1 MIEEGRLCDRI
12 SNVKDSLATTLE
24 STTMRLSGKK
34 SNFGYASITCH
45 GFGDLAAEQLFRGEA
60 TGGLVMKTAMTSPS
74 GGK

>member
-34 SNFGYASITCH
+34 SNFEYASITCH
-45 GFGDLAAEQLFRGEA
+45 GFGDPAAE
-60 TGGLVMKTAMTSPS
+60 
-74 GGK
+74 